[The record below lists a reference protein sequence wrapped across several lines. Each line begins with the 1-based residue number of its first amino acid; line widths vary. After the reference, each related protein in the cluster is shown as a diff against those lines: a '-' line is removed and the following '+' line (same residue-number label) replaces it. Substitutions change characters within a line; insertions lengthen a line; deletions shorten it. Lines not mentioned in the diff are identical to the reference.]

1 MATETLDVADRAWEE
16 SECRLMGNTVRLVYS
31 DSSA

>member
-1 MATETLDVADRAWEE
+1 MATETLAVADRAWEE
-16 SECRLMGNTVRLVYS
+16 SECSLISDTVRLLYS